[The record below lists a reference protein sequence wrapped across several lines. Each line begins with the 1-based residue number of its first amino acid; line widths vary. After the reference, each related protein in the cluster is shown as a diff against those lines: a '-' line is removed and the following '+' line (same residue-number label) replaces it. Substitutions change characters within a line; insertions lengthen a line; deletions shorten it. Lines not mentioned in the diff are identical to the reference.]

1 MTKKST
7 HSSAAELSFKFPI
20 IYKHIHICICTHIY
34 MYVHTFTCACI
45 IYHNK
50 SIHAIISCR
59 VIIGI
64 PIKFAVES
72 IVGVWSGVCVVCVWV
87 REYRRARL
95 GLPISQICHR
105 GSQIPPNFT
114 LFASQ
119 TTKPTPWTVFLRSCI
134 VCANKQDQCFSRSP
148 PLPPAHPVLF
158 LSQPATPLIYMQSYI

>member
-72 IVGVWSGVCVVCVWV
+72 IVGVWSGVCCVCVGEGVQKSAV
-87 REYRRARL
+87 RPTHQPDLSPGFPDSPQFYIICVSNHQTDTMD
-95 GLPISQICHR
+95 GIS
-105 GSQIPPNFT
+105 
-114 LFASQ
+114 A
-119 TTKPTPWTVFLRSCI
+119 FLHC
-134 VCANKQDQCFSRSP
+134 VC
-148 PLPPAHPVLF
+148 
-158 LSQPATPLIYMQSYI
+158 